1 VPVEGP
7 DGGDGAYGPDQDRPK
22 WRPFRNQLRRCR
34 VTVLWLHGPYQA
46 EPEEMTPQDVLVR
59 TASSRSAAADVLS
72 EADSLIDFLVV
83 VDVRQGRDPGAG
95 FDDLAYIRN
104 NGLYTGPAVFYA
116 SRTTP
121 ERRAR
126 ATELRATITTSFADV
141 LRRLGEVAETKVGS
155 WG

>member
-1 VPVEGP
+1 
-7 DGGDGAYGPDQDRPK
+7 
-22 WRPFRNQLRRCR
+22 
-34 VTVLWLHGPYQA
+34 
-46 EPEEMTPQDVLVR
+46 VR
-59 TASSRSAAADVLS
+59 TAASRSAAADVLS

-141 LRRLGEVAETKVGS
+141 LRRLGEVAETKGGVLGVTS
-155 WG
+155 PTARPGRLPTGG